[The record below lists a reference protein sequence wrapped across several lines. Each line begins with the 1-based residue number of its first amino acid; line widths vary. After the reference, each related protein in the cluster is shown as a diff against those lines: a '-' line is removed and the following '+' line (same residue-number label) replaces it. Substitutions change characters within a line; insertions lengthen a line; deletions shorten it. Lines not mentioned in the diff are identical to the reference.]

1 MMLPFL
7 VCFARNAVI
16 ASGFSNPLTRQTRYI
31 FPSPSNPH
39 LLNTIPT
46 RSRSISI
53 TLYGGTENSQSKHPH
68 IKFVSPLLEDG
79 YPPAVIEYQEQ
90 LATHAKKKPLLLYL
104 PGFDGTILAPFIQ
117 FPSLAE
123 CFDVRGMRVGMED
136 RSTFEDLKAVILEYI
151 SCQCQEDQDFYLMGE
166 SFGGIM
172 AIEVARELR
181 FLPEYAH
188 VKMKGLALVNP
199 ATSYLRSSLYKLG
212 PPIANNSSIIPPI
225 TFLLYIYSLANQ
237 LVPLFLDE
245 GRALQQLVLML
256 SSKALPAVLNTPQR
270 EAYLGRV
277 AFDLVNRLK
286 FMPQETLKWRLEEW
300 LQRGCTLFESR
311 LEKMQQQNDSRE
323 GLETLKKLQ
332 TLIVVGEID
341 LTLPSVE
348 EAQRLSSTVFDSTKI
363 HVVPEAGHASTCGGS
378 LQLVQLMRDF
388 FSCLDKNVK
397 CRYKLP
403 DDPELF
409 GLVPR
414 YDNALIGM
422 SPLDYWKKE
431 YFIKIDELN

>member
-1 MMLPFL
+1 
-7 VCFARNAVI
+7 
-16 ASGFSNPLTRQTRYI
+16 
-31 FPSPSNPH
+31 
-39 LLNTIPT
+39 
-46 RSRSISI
+46 
-53 TLYGGTENSQSKHPH
+53 
-68 IKFVSPLLEDG
+68 
-79 YPPAVIEYQEQ
+79 
-90 LATHAKKKPLLLYL
+90 
-104 PGFDGTILAPFIQ
+104 
-117 FPSLAE
+117 
-123 CFDVRGMRVGMED
+123 
-136 RSTFEDLKAVILEYI
+136 
-151 SCQCQEDQDFYLMGE
+151 
-166 SFGGIM
+166 M

-225 TFLLYIYSLANQ
+225 TFLLYIYSLTNQ

-311 LEKMQQQNDSRE
+311 LEKMQQQNDGRE
-323 GLETLKKLQ
+323 GLETLKRLQ

-378 LQLVQLMRDF
+378 LHLVQVMRDF
-388 FSCLDKNVK
+388 FSCLDKVIPRAVMT
-397 CRYKLP
+397 CIIASPPLLP
-403 DDPELF
+403 KGVL
-409 GLVPR
+409 LIR
-414 YDNALIGM
+414 SLRLIGPC
-422 SPLDYWKKE
+422 SFTISNTPDFKAVTKHTYVASLKCL
-431 YFIKIDELN
+431 FFFN